1 MEKRVHETSLTQ
13 SETNKRIKRVENTQ
27 ADLVQSVEEVR
38 TNTSNL
44 GKTISTWLPRYE
56 AAARVV
62 NDLSSK
68 VERVEERF
76 EGFAC
81 DEGLEQQI
89 SRVAETKV
97 QSLKDLVISTSAM
110 KDIGLDLQDLHE
122 RVENSERA
130 QFQVLG
136 HLCHPIISEFD
147 STFKLVSAGK
157 VFFCHEVDPWII
169 VSFSLDVFGMGK
181 GCYLGGCMRT
191 DNKKRATIFKGNF
204 PLH

>member
-1 MEKRVHETSLTQ
+1 MEKRVHEASLTQ
-13 SETNKRIKRVENTQ
+13 SETNKRMKRVENTQ

-38 TNTSNL
+38 ANTSDL
-44 GKTISTWLPRYE
+44 GKTIGMWLPRYE

-97 QSLKDLVISTSAM
+97 QSLKDLVISTSAV

-136 HLCHPIISEFD
+136 HICHLYHLRI
-147 STFKLVSAGK
+147 
-157 VFFCHEVDPWII
+157 W
-169 VSFSLDVFGMGK
+169 FSVCGEKILFS
-181 GCYLGGCMRT
+181 
-191 DNKKRATIFKGNF
+191 
-204 PLH
+204 

>member
-1 MEKRVHETSLTQ
+1 MEKRVHEASLTQ
-13 SETNKRIKRVENTQ
+13 SETNKRMKRVENTQ
-27 ADLVQSVEEVR
+27 ADLMQSVEEVR

-68 VERVEERF
+68 VERIEERF

-136 HLCHPIISEFD
+136 HLCHHLYHLRI
-147 STFKLVSAGK
+147 
-157 VFFCHEVDPWII
+157 
-169 VSFSLDVFGMGK
+169 
-181 GCYLGGCMRT
+181 
-191 DNKKRATIFKGNF
+191 
-204 PLH
+204 